1 MFVMVLWAYKLWMLL
16 GVFLG
21 RGGLVCVLENFFAV
35 SAGWN
40 CLCFRGCCWF
50 CMVFWALFTRVFAWL
65 SMLLCVN
72 FYAAKREVCVVSV
85 VINFRLSQVVI
96 SRCFR

>member
-1 MFVMVLWAYKLWMLL
+1 M
-16 GVFLG
+16 
-21 RGGLVCVLENFFAV
+21 LENFFAV

-72 FYAAKREVCVVSV
+72 FYAAKREVCVCWLVAGRETSKEGS
-85 VINFRLSQVVI
+85 NRLAPSSTVMLD
-96 SRCFR
+96 